1 MSTDFAAIPAG
12 LAAIGFLYWY
22 FFGTARK
29 QPRKT
34 ANGHPKET
42 NGLEKATF
50 IVHGISC
57 PSCLTNITTVL
68 QQVNGV
74 EDVVSN
80 FTTEEVTVRLDPG
93 VVTTDELAAK
103 IDGLGY
109 RSELRDETT
118 LAGSAGALAHKSEVE
133 DLTRRLIVSIVL
145 TLPVFF
151 GSMIDMIPFLSGLP
165 MWIMNPYL
173 HWLIITPVMFYS
185 GWHIIRGMYCTLRNR
200 SADMNTLIGI
210 GATAAYLYSIA
221 ATLFGD
227 WLTANGIPPHVYFET
242 VGMVIT
248 LILTGRLLE
257 ARAKSH
263 TSDAIKKLVQM
274 QPPTARVLR
283 FGTEQD
289 IPVEQIVAGEKIRVR
304 PGEKIPVD
312 GIIIE
317 GTSSVDE
324 SMITGESLPAAK
336 KKDDVVVGATMN
348 TTGSFIM
355 EARRVGKDTM
365 LAQIVRLVQDAQ
377 GSRAPIQRLADTV
390 SGYFV
395 PIVIM
400 IGVATFV
407 GWFVWGPPPAFLHG
421 LLNFVAVMLIACPC
435 ALGLATPT
443 SIMVSSGKG
452 AENGILFKNA
462 ESLEI
467 AHKITTVVLDK
478 TGTITRGHPA
488 LTDAV
493 AVNGYSNDEL
503 VQLAG
508 AAEQGSE
515 HPLAQAIV
523 TAAKERSEILP
534 SINNFLAIP
543 GHGISVEV
551 ENKKVLIGNF
561 ALMKDN
567 NVMTNILWPHW
578 QHLSS
583 EGKTPL
589 FVSIDGK
596 AAGILAVADPVKPT
610 SVEAVKQLKEMGL
623 EVMMITG
630 DNKNTANAVGKQVG
644 IDKILSEVLP
654 QNKEQEIRR
663 LKDER
668 HIVAMVGDGI
678 NDAPALARADIGIAL
693 GTGTDVAIESSDI
706 TLVRGDLMG
715 VVMAIKLSKATI
727 ANIKQ
732 NLFLAFIYNGLGIP
746 LAAGLF
752 YPLFGI
758 LLSPIIASAAMAASS
773 ISVVTNA
780 LRMRSFKMAQIT
792 DGDALQKL
800 QHSLKSPENLAK
812 VGQAKKNPIP
822 HLTRGTQ
829 NIEGEIM
836 ETKSQTSSE
845 IHIDPVCHMEVEPA
859 TAAGKSEYKGKTIYF
874 CALMCKKK
882 FDENPEKYLEQK

>member
-1 MSTDFAAIPAG
+1 MSADFVAILAG
-12 LAAIGFLYWY
+12 LAVIGLLYWY
-22 FFGTARK
+22 FFAPKKGFSRK
-29 QPRKT
+29 EKGKPIGATIQT
-34 ANGHPKET
+34 D
-42 NGLEKATF
+42 KATF

-57 PSCLTNITTVL
+57 PSCLSNITPVL

-74 EDVVSN
+74 EDVISN
-80 FTTEEVTVRLDPG
+80 FTTEEVTVRFKPG
-93 VVTTDELAAK
+93 AISTDVLAAK
-103 IDGLGY
+103 IDDLGY
-109 RSELRDETT
+109 KAELRDDSS
-118 LAGSAGALAHKSEVE
+118 LSGSVGALSHKGEVE
-133 DLTRRLIVSIVL
+133 DLTRRLIVSVIL
-145 TLPVFF
+145 TLPVFL
-151 GSMIDMIPFLSGLP
+151 GSMSDMAPFLSVLP
-165 MWIMNPYL
+165 MWLMNPYL
-173 HWLIITPVMFYS
+173 QWLIITPVLFYS
-185 GWHIIRGMYCTLRNR
+185 GWHIIRGMFGALRNR

-210 GATAAYLYSIA
+210 GALAAYCYSIA

-227 WLTANGIPPHVYFET
+227 WLSAKGIPPHVYFET

-274 QPPTARVLR
+274 QPPTARVMR

-289 IPVEQIVAGEKIRVR
+289 IPVEQVAVGEKIRVR

-317 GTSSVDE
+317 GNSNVDE
-324 SMITGESLPAAK
+324 SMITGESMPALK
-336 KKDDVVVGATMN
+336 KEGGVVVGSTIN

-395 PIVIM
+395 PIVLM
-400 IGVATFV
+400 IGAVTFV
-407 GWFVWGPPPAFLHG
+407 AWFVLGPPPAFLHG
-421 LLNFVAVMLIACPC
+421 LLNFIAVLLIACPC

-443 SIMVSSGKG
+443 SIMVSTGKG
-452 AENGILFKNA
+452 AEHGILFKNA

-467 AHKITTVVLDK
+467 AHKITTIVLDK
-478 TGTITRGHPA
+478 TGTITRGHPE
-488 LTDAV
+488 LTDIV
-493 AVNGYSNDEL
+493 PVNGYGEDEL
-503 VQLAG
+503 LRLVG

-523 TAAKERSEILP
+523 TAARERSEILP

-551 ENKKVLIGNF
+551 GNKKVLVGNF
-561 ALMKDN
+561 ALMKEW

-578 QHLSS
+578 EHLSS
-583 EGKTPL
+583 EGKTPM
-589 FVSIDGK
+589 FVAIDGK
-596 AAGILAVADPVKPT
+596 TAGIIAVADPIKPT
-610 SVEAVKQLKEMGL
+610 SIEAVKQLKKMGL
-623 EVMMITG
+623 EVTMITG
-630 DNKNTANAVGKQVG
+630 DNKNTANAVGRQVG
-644 IDKILSEVLP
+644 IEKILSEVLP

-663 LKDER
+663 LKDEHR
-668 HIVAMVGDGI
+668 IVAMVGDGI
-678 NDAPALARADIGIAL
+678 NDAPALARADVGIAL

-715 VVMAIKLSKATI
+715 VVMAIKLSRATI
-727 ANIKQ
+727 GNIKQ

-758 LLSPIIASAAMAASS
+758 LLSPIVASAAMAASS

-780 LRMRSFKMAQIT
+780 LRMRSFRMAQIS

-800 QHSLKSPENLAK
+800 QHSLKP
-812 VGQAKKNPIP
+812 PIP
-822 HLTRGTQ
+822 PLTRGTH
-829 NIEGEIM
+829 NKGETM
-836 ETKSQTSSE
+836 ETKPPALGE
-845 IHIDPVCHMEVEPA
+845 IYIDPVCHMEVEPA
-859 TAAGKSEYKGKTIYF
+859 TAAGRSEYKGKTIYF

-882 FDENPEKYLEQK
+882 FDENPEKYLEKK